1 VAVPALDY
9 SRLPAFGLPAP
20 DDDKTKNK
28 GVLGP
33 GLKAGLRDLESVLGS
48 AVQGG
53 GKLFG
58 SDSVA
63 AVGKDINDSASAASA
78 AAGRPDLE
86 IAPWREGGGSV
97 LPWLGYQAA
106 KQVPML
112 AAYLAGGK
120 AYGLAGGEAPA
131 ELERLGA
138 LAPRAL
144 GGGGLK
150 AGADFATRRAALEAG
165 SEFAQQATGGA
176 VAGLPIAF
184 GSMVQ
189 EADQKP
195 GGVTAKDALHA
206 AALSPF
212 YSALDA
218 IEPAQFKGLLK
229 RGLEGNIIKRVA
241 TAAFVGAAAEVPQ
254 EGIQTAMEQSFR
266 PDLSTSDKMANIV
279 DAAVSGGAIGAVF
292 GGSAGIRALKRVD
305 ATSVSNE
312 DLASSVDAMLQ
323 LPNFWQ
329 AQQTPP
335 ATNEQVAVEPDGVA
349 RKEISPFDF
358 QRSEFDTPVAPRPY
372 EGATTEELTKGLGAA
387 QKAIDAGTASD
398 NVLRFAEAAKE
409 ELQSRNG
416 SSTTDAV
423 ASEPSRSGE
432 PQAEATAGEPAGD
445 GGTDSGAPA
454 PATAWNSERDAL
466 LKGVSTRQRY
476 TDVQSRE
483 DLTAAVRARLEGG
496 SSAAGDFKLAE
507 RLGID
512 TNAAAAPVGTAPKS
526 ATDQTTKAA
535 AATKPDEQFAA
546 QWKDDVQK
554 LGQRDKGAR
563 SIKPASEVDA
573 QQKIYQALGKDTEIG
588 DGLEKLA
595 QKYGILDDEKRLT
608 PLAVEIAKKEPIAT
622 ETAVK
627 AAVAQGYKGADASM
641 FDRGVRA
648 SLGGEQ
654 ITKFGNQRDFA
665 AYTAGAKWAEE
676 HNSVPQG
683 ALKKYE
689 AARYTGAVTDDQV
702 AAMNAP
708 AQAPQGRTVSEEAK
722 AKQSANIAI
731 DSAVSPTTQA
741 SDLAQLKSM
750 VRQGDV
756 KGAMEGLKRVQAGE
770 SLFQQPETEQKPFK
784 GETVTRGAPRTGE
797 STVELQ
803 PTRAASRAGAEAAIR
818 KHEVTQAVHAA
829 HAEGAI
835 DSKERIRLLA
845 KINQGRVADVA
856 AAIPTQFTGEKALR
870 TTSLTQRTAQRE
882 AARQKLADLWQ
893 QVSEE
898 SDNPE
903 ELSVDRNGVLR
914 AAKFQGDIHD
924 EQARKVQ
931 EQLEGKTALQVT
943 EMLVKGAPSE
953 FHRVVA
959 KKINE
964 VMSYLT
970 KAGMTFEFKV
980 VRAGDIAPEVMTE
993 ARGLTHDDAENDITT
1008 VYINGIDG
1016 PGPTGLNYE
1025 VVMHEMLHAVTMQ
1038 SIGYVQATGKFS
1050 SPLGR
1055 AVQDLQAVTDAVQ
1068 AHLSN
1073 RERQGNLTKLEQFIL
1088 SSNAAEN
1095 PDEVLA
1101 WALSSPEFQSYLDT
1115 IDYTPRQ
1122 TLWGRFVQAMRT
1134 FIGLG
1139 ARGDGAL
1146 VEVLRTA
1153 ETIMSVGPQEL
1164 ELAALSGYREA
1175 MMRTPGVAP
1184 SMNERA
1190 QGAIKQVES
1199 AFKKVTTLQSLTER
1213 GLKHLVGWMPMTHI
1227 TEQYKHVF
1235 PEVGLLQEAHAAR
1248 RATTAVFAH
1257 LYNAPKL
1264 LAEKLSQTREG
1275 KAALTKISELMELTA
1290 WDIDYAKTWDQND
1303 HLHSLDNQAQ
1313 LQRLHAEGYRTYN
1326 ALKGAGL
1333 NTLIDQYRSINE
1345 MEHFAS
1351 MSLGIRQLVNGDPS
1365 VSSVISGFDTDPVEN
1380 FRNNSALHDPEEARK
1395 YWRSVLNG
1403 QLAAVDDYIKTVRG
1417 SDDPKA
1423 NARLSPL
1430 EHYSKE
1436 VKKGIQSMDNAPY
1449 FHLGRSGEHTVFG
1462 SVRLGE
1468 DKQVDPAAV
1477 DHVASELAKVGVTDA
1492 RISRDLN
1499 KPQVFL
1505 RVDTPEE
1512 RDLIAATML
1521 RLQRE
1526 GWLNKDIEV
1535 TRGVRE
1541 QGEFLPERTR
1551 AEMNRFVNTLRADP
1565 MFEITSSM
1573 SDDEKKALEAL
1584 KDRAVKTAY
1593 DVWLDMLPDA
1603 ATSKVLTHRESKPGY
1618 STNMARSFAFRYNI
1632 AVNSIASLSAEP
1644 QMNDAFQKMRGRLND
1659 AKVATGQQDIDTI
1672 TTLYN
1677 ELSRREAQRP
1687 LASKA
1692 DNYDTWRAWTHAFYL
1707 GMSPSYALVNL
1718 SQIGTLLWPELSKNH
1733 GFVKTARAFAK
1744 VTPIAFKILKV
1755 TMMQGYDAGGVLRAS
1770 DGVITR
1776 QALEAALGTDKATT
1790 DFMMSMIGSGI
1801 IDIGSAARELAT
1813 VAEGREDS
1821 ASGKTLRFAAAT
1833 GLYSETFTRLIA
1845 ALSARELHANDDAST
1860 VDYAKHVVR
1869 ESMLEYST
1877 WNVARKMGKMG
1888 VAGEFTPV
1896 MASFMQYST
1905 QVTWKLYR
1913 ELSTAFLDR
1922 AANAAEKTEAKK
1934 FLVNHLVAMTA
1945 VAGTLGLPFA
1955 TVIAAVV
1962 EKLVDLYD
1970 DDDEPFDASA
1980 SWRNYMASIFGKD
1993 LGEVISRGAPRAAG
2007 FDLSQ
2012 RTGEQDLLPFSQW
2025 LTDKRKYKDAS
2036 SEAALRSLGAPV
2048 SMAGSI
2054 YEGFGKISDG
2064 NVMDGLVSM
2073 MPAAFRGPTKA
2084 FQMYEDGYKDAN
2096 GNTLP
2101 MTPKSSAMLV
2111 QLIGLTP
2118 QAKAEYSE
2126 ARGDQAAREGV
2137 LVNRAKVLRSGIAD
2151 AVISD
2156 DHDAARDLIRQAKA
2170 FDTANPAFAV
2180 LPDIE
2185 NAIKGRLKA
2194 QAIAQATQT
2203 PIGTSPKDKAGRQLT
2218 GYANIEFARQ

>member
-1 VAVPALDY
+1 M
-9 SRLPAFGLPAP
+9 S
-20 DDDKTKNK
+20 
-28 GVLGP
+28 
-33 GLKAGLRDLESVLGS
+33 
-48 AVQGG
+48 
-53 GKLFG
+53 
-58 SDSVA
+58 
-63 AVGKDINDSASAASA
+63 
-78 AAGRPDLE
+78 
-86 IAPWREGGGSV
+86 
-97 LPWLGYQAA
+97 
-106 KQVPML
+106 
-112 AAYLAGGK
+112 
-120 AYGLAGGEAPA
+120 
-131 ELERLGA
+131 
-138 LAPRAL
+138 
-144 GGGGLK
+144 
-150 AGADFATRRAALEAG
+150 
-165 SEFAQQATGGA
+165 
-176 VAGLPIAF
+176 
-184 GSMVQ
+184 
-189 EADQKP
+189 
-195 GGVTAKDALHA
+195 
-206 AALSPF
+206 
-212 YSALDA
+212 
-218 IEPAQFKGLLK
+218 
-229 RGLEGNIIKRVA
+229 
-241 TAAFVGAAAEVPQ
+241 
-254 EGIQTAMEQSFR
+254 
-266 PDLSTSDKMANIV
+266 
-279 DAAVSGGAIGAVF
+279 
-292 GGSAGIRALKRVD
+292 
-305 ATSVSNE
+305 
-312 DLASSVDAMLQ
+312 
-323 LPNFWQ
+323 
-329 AQQTPP
+329 
-335 ATNEQVAVEPDGVA
+335 
-349 RKEISPFDF
+349 
-358 QRSEFDTPVAPRPY
+358 
-372 EGATTEELTKGLGAA
+372 
-387 QKAIDAGTASD
+387 
-398 NVLRFAEAAKE
+398 
-409 ELQSRNG
+409 
-416 SSTTDAV
+416 
-423 ASEPSRSGE
+423 
-432 PQAEATAGEPAGD
+432 
-445 GGTDSGAPA
+445 
-454 PATAWNSERDAL
+454 
-466 LKGVSTRQRY
+466 
-476 TDVQSRE
+476 
-483 DLTAAVRARLEGG
+483 
-496 SSAAGDFKLAE
+496 
-507 RLGID
+507 
-512 TNAAAAPVGTAPKS
+512 
-526 ATDQTTKAA
+526 
-535 AATKPDEQFAA
+535 
-546 QWKDDVQK
+546 
-554 LGQRDKGAR
+554 
-563 SIKPASEVDA
+563 
-573 QQKIYQALGKDTEIG
+573 
-588 DGLEKLA
+588 
-595 QKYGILDDEKRLT
+595 
-608 PLAVEIAKKEPIAT
+608 
-622 ETAVK
+622 
-627 AAVAQGYKGADASM
+627 
-641 FDRGVRA
+641 
-648 SLGGEQ
+648 
-654 ITKFGNQRDFA
+654 
-665 AYTAGAKWAEE
+665 
-676 HNSVPQG
+676 
-683 ALKKYE
+683 
-689 AARYTGAVTDDQV
+689 
-702 AAMNAP
+702 AP
-708 AQAPQGRTVSEEAK
+708 AQASQTRTVSDEAR
-722 AKQSANIAI
+722 AKQSANVAI
-731 DSAVSPTTQA
+731 DRAVSATTQA

-750 VRQGDV
+750 VREGDV

-770 SLFQQPETEQKPFK
+770 TLFQQPETEQKPFK
-784 GETVTRGAPRTGE
+784 GEAVTRGAPRTGE

-803 PTRAASRAGAEAAIR
+803 PTRAVSRAAAEAAIR

-835 DSKERIRLLA
+835 DNKERIRLLA

-882 AARQKLADLWQ
+882 AVRQKLADLWQ
-893 QVSEE
+893 QAEAE
-898 SDNPE
+898 SDNPQ

-914 AAKFQGDIHD
+914 AAKFQGDISEEH
-924 EQARKVQ
+924 ATKVQ
-931 EQLEGKTALQVT
+931 AELEGKTALQVAD
-943 EMLVKGAPSE
+943 MLVKNAPNE
-953 FHRVVA
+953 FQREVA
-959 KKINE
+959 KKINS

-970 KAGMTFEFKV
+970 NAGMQFEFKI
-980 VRAGDIAPEVMTE
+980 VRAGGLSPSLMSE
-993 ARGLTHDDAENDITT
+993 ARGLTVDNPGTDVVT
-1008 VYINGIDG
+1008 VWINGTDG
-1016 PGPTGLNYE
+1016 RGPTGLSYE

-1038 SIGYVQATGKFS
+1038 SIGYVQATGKYS
-1050 SPLGR
+1050 SPLGK
-1055 AVQDLQAVTDAVQ
+1055 AVQDLEAVTDAVQ
-1068 AHLSN
+1068 AHFSN
-1073 RERQGNLTKLEQFIL
+1073 RMKAGNLTKIEQFIAE
-1088 SSNAAEN
+1088 SNALADPHEI
-1095 PDEVLA
+1095 LA

-1115 IDYTPRQ
+1115 VDYTPRQ

-1134 FIGLG
+1134 FVGLG

-1153 ETIMSVGPQEL
+1153 EQIMSVGPQEL
-1164 ELAALSGYREA
+1164 ELAALSGYGDQHA
-1175 MMRTPGVAP
+1175 AVTPGATT
-1184 SMNERA
+1184 SLNERA
-1190 QGAIKQVES
+1190 QGAVRQVEN
-1199 AFKKVTTLQSLTER
+1199 ALKKVTTLQSLTER

-1227 TEQYKHVF
+1227 TEQYKHIF
-1235 PEVGLLQEAHAAR
+1235 PEIGLLQEGHAAR

-1275 KAALTKISELMELTA
+1275 KAALSKISGLMELTA
-1290 WDIDYAKTWDQND
+1290 WDIDYAKTWDQNE
-1303 HLHSLDNQAQ
+1303 HLHGLDNEAQ

-1365 VSSVISGFDTDPVEN
+1365 VSSVISGFDADPVES

-1395 YWRSVLNG
+1395 YWRGVLNG

-1430 EHYSKE
+1430 EQYAKE

-1468 DKQVDPAAV
+1468 NKQVDPAAV

-1499 KPQVFL
+1499 KPQIFL

-1551 AEMNRFVNTLRADP
+1551 TEMNRFVNTLRADP

-1644 QMNDAFQKMRGRLND
+1644 QMNEAFEKMRGRLND
-1659 AKVATGQQDIDTI
+1659 AKVASEQQDIDTI
-1672 TTLYN
+1672 TTLYS
-1677 ELSRREAQRP
+1677 ELSRREAERP

-1707 GMSPSYALVNL
+1707 GMSPSYALVNM

-1744 VTPIAFKILKV
+1744 VTPIAFKILTV
-1755 TMMQGYDAGGVLRAS
+1755 TMAKGYDAGGVLRAA

-1790 DFMMSMIGSGI
+1790 DFMMNMIGSGI

-1833 GLYSETFTRLIA
+1833 GLYSETLTRLIA

-1922 AANAAEKTEAKK
+1922 ASSAQEKTEAKR

-1970 DDDEPFDASA
+1970 DDDEPFDATA
-1980 SWRNYMASIFGKD
+1980 TWRNYMASIFGKD
-1993 LGEVISRGAPRAAG
+1993 LGEIISRGAPRAAG

-2025 LTDKRKYKDAS
+2025 LTDKRKFKDAS

-2048 SMAGSI
+2048 SMASNV

-2073 MPAAFRGPTKA
+2073 MPAAFRGPAKA
-2084 FQMYEDGYKDAN
+2084 FQMYEDGYRDAN

-2151 AVISD
+2151 AVLSD

-2170 FDTANPAFAV
+2170 FDTANPAFAI

-2203 PIGTSPKDKAGRQLT
+2203 PIGTNPKDKAGRKLT